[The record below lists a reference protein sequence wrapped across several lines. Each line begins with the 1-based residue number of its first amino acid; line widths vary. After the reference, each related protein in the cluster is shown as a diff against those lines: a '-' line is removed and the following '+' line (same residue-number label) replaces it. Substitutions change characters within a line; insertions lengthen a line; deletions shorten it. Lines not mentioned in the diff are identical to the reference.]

1 MKSLLPVDENE
12 DPFRVGMRD
21 ELTLCE
27 GDVINGGV
35 QVCVFRRVSHTCDG
49 YDPRFE

>member
-1 MKSLLPVDENE
+1 VKSLLPVDENE

-35 QVCVFRRVSHTCDG
+35 QASVDLDIGLLFS
-49 YDPRFE
+49 FFLEL